1 MEQPICTGRGEKFAK
16 ADQLV
21 DESLERSIFHN
32 ESLTGSIVELGS
44 FISSKGCKQR
54 PISKSAAPYI
64 FIFDFCSFSTKN
76 KYQFLF
82 TGFLLGILAIFCP
95 LELHYTWLREAKL
108 RVKN

>member
-32 ESLTGSIVELGS
+32 ESLTGSTVELGS

-54 PISKSAAPYI
+54 PISKSAAPY
-64 FIFDFCSFSTKN
+64 
-76 KYQFLF
+76 
-82 TGFLLGILAIFCP
+82 GPA
-95 LELHYTWLREAKL
+95 
-108 RVKN
+108 V